1 MEREC
6 WVGETRSIERR
17 YFINSIAADAK
28 PFAPAARG
36 HWSVENRLHWRLDVV
51 FREDESRIR
60 KGNAPAIM
68 TAIRHLCVN
77 LFQKEPSNLSFKK
90 KRLKAAWD
98 DDFRGK
104 VLFA

>member
-1 MEREC
+1 VEREC

-28 PFAPAARG
+28 QFAPAVR
-36 HWSVENRLHWRLDVV
+36 
-51 FREDESRIR
+51 
-60 KGNAPAIM
+60 
-68 TAIRHLCVN
+68 
-77 LFQKEPSNLSFKK
+77 KK
-90 KRLKAAWD
+90 KRLKAAWN

>member
-1 MEREC
+1 
-6 WVGETRSIERR
+6 VGETQSIERR

-28 PFAPAARG
+28 RFAPAVRG
-36 HWSVENRLHWRLDVV
+36 HWSVENRLHGRLDVV

-60 KGNAPAIM
+60 KGNAPAIT
-68 TAIRHLCVN
+68 TAIRYLCVN
-77 LFQKEPSNLSFKK
+77 LFQKEPSHLSLKK
-90 KRLKAAWD
+90 KRLKAAWN